1 MDLSYRP
8 YLGKTVVL
16 CLPGYHYSG
25 RFLVRLVAL
34 LEHCKGLGMNCVISQ
49 EYSSMVNFA
58 RCKVAGASVDRGR
71 SQAPFGGKISYDYM
85 LWIDSDIVFD
95 NKAFDKLLKL
105 NKPIVSGWYSQPG
118 GYTPVV
124 EHMEDDFFEKH
135 GAYKFISA
143 KEMSE
148 LKSPFKADYTGF
160 GWILIKKGV
169 FEKLPYPWFAPK
181 RRTIGQ
187 DIEDMCSEDVAFC
200 LDAKTA
206 GFEIWVDPSVRVGHE
221 KIMVI

>member
-1 MDLSYRP
+1 MP
-8 YLGKTVVL
+8 
-16 CLPGYHYSG
+16 
-25 RFLVRLVAL
+25 
-34 LEHCKGLGMNCVISQ
+34 
-49 EYSSMVNFA
+49 
-58 RCKVAGASVDRGR
+58 GASVDHGR

-124 EHMEDDFFEKH
+124 EHMEDDFSEKH

-181 RRTIGQ
+181 RRTIGE